1 MYETVSENEEEL
13 GVDNTGFFTGLD
25 GIDLTLQEEEFYA
38 ACGKNPD
45 DVIDVDDSEDEI
57 NSHLVTV
64 AEYKRAITEK
74 KVFLAEAKRDAFH
87 SEKDFLNK
95 V

>member
-1 MYETVSENEEEL
+1 MYETVSENGEEPD
-13 GVDNTGFFTGLD
+13 VDNTGFFTGLD
-25 GIDLTLQEEEFYA
+25 GVDLTLQEEEFYA

-45 DVIDVDDSEDEI
+45 DVIDADDSEDEI

-64 AEYKRAITEK
+64 AEYKRLITAK
-74 KVFLAEAKRDAFH
+74 KVSLAEAKKDALH
-87 SEKDFLNK
+87 SDKDFLNK